1 MSTTCQTV
9 TSPKTSLYRELA
21 RGKRPTRRLQ
31 LRYCNVMKLDMNEG
45 CRHQQS
51 PGRARQATGPSGENR
66 WPNTSIKG
74 RRNWHKLPQRNRK
87 QSDSLNRL
95 EAEHRCSLC
104 KGQSLPHWPL
114 QTQTPVLQPSRQ
126 LGCYPWST
134 LNDGGHVFWIFLFLN
149 FFGQILFCTAVHAD
163 IVGMCIIM

>member
-1 MSTTCQTV
+1 MPDGHI
-9 TSPKTSLYRELA
+9 PKDLLYRELA
-21 RGKRPTRRLQ
+21 CGKRPTRRLQ
-31 LRYCNVMKLDMNEG
+31 LRCCDVMKLDMNEG

-51 PGRARQATGPSGENR
+51 PERARQATGPSGENR

-134 LNDGGHVFWIFLFLN
+134 LNDGGHAFWIFLFLN
-149 FFGQILFCTAVHAD
+149 FFGQILFCTTVHAD
-163 IVGMCIIM
+163 R